1 MSENTN
7 LRKQFSSIGRRDKQ
21 WQHIIPEIEK
31 AVEALSRDDNQIF
44 LKDLITEAV
53 KLCNVMFPLM
63 RRNELPSLIDSAKLD
78 VIMTLIEKNYSR
90 IDMVESN
97 ARLGERK

>member
-1 MSENTN
+1 MSENTD
-7 LRKQFSSIGRRDKQ
+7 LRRKFSSIGRRDKQ
-21 WQHIIPEIEK
+21 WQHVIPEIEK

-63 RRNELPSLIDSAKLD
+63 RKNELPSLIDSAKLD
-78 VIMTLIEKNYSR
+78 VVMTLIEKNYSR
-90 IDMVESN
+90 IDMIESN
-97 ARLGERK
+97 ARLGKRQ